1 MTFAPQ
7 LRKLL
12 SRLRIERQKR
22 DGGDYAGAEE
32 DLEDYD
38 DNDDSNLG
46 DGNDDDFNWP
56 AADVTA
62 TGGTINDSCSSS
74 NSDILIQPTFS
85 ATSDTRSSKG
95 RTYRSKNFGKKDI
108 EIATDLMRELDPNN
122 TLASAKW
129 GQGFREE
136 KDKVRV
142 FACISHNCIL
152 IINIFY
158 I

>member
-1 MTFAPQ
+1 M
-7 LRKLL
+7 L

-32 DLEDYD
+32 DGEDYD
-38 DNDDSNLG
+38 DNDDSNMG

-62 TGGTINDSCSSS
+62 TGGTIDNSCSSS
-74 NSDILIQPTFS
+74 DSDILIQPTFS
-85 ATSDTRSSKG
+85 ATSDSRSSKG

-136 KDKVRV
+136 KDKVRIC
-142 FACISHNCIL
+142 ACISHKYIL
-152 IINIFY
+152 NIDVFY